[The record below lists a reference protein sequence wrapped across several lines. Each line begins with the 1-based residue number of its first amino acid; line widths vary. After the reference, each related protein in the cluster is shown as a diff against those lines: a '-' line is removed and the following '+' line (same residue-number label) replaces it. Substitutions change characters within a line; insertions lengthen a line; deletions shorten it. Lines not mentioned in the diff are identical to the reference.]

1 MARTRKTFKTLVFAS
16 LMLLGLMVLRLVVI
30 NSDID
35 YDPEVLF
42 AAIWVLSCSLY
53 FSLLVSREIEEHP
66 V

>member
-53 FSLLVSREIEEHP
+53 FSLLVSRETEEHP